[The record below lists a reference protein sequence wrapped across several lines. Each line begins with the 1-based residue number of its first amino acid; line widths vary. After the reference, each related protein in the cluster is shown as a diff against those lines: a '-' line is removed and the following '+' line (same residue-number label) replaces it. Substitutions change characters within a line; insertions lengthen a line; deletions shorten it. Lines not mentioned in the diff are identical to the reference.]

1 MLSLILKVREE
12 VMNGKPLDY
21 EDAMG
26 LTNTALVEI
35 PYLAAAANEVREKF
49 VGSRIESCAL
59 SNIKS
64 GNCSEDCKFCAQS
77 GHYKTD
83 SPVYPQISVEEI
95 VAQANA
101 AEAMGATEFCMVSS
115 GWGATNEKEFET
127 VLEAVRRISAETK
140 VFVDCSLGF
149 LTGEQMRRLK
159 EAGLYRNNHNL
170 EASRDYFEKI
180 CTTHTYEQRLNH
192 VQMTRHY
199 GIHPCSGGIFGMGES
214 PKDRIDLA
222 FDLKKINTDCV
233 PINILNPR
241 RGTPLGD
248 VTPPLLSNDPLR
260 DRSASADER
269 SGGVTPL
276 EPLEIIKYI
285 AIYRLIL
292 PKATIKIA
300 GGREVNLRDLQAM
313 AMQAGANGL
322 IIGNYLTTMGRNP
335 AQDIQMLKDLG
346 FDVVMPNAKKPTL
359 AKLS

>member
-1 MLSLILKVREE
+1 MLDLILQVREKVLDGGE
-12 VMNGKPLDY
+12 VSHEEAL
-21 EDAMG
+21 A
-26 LTNTALVEI
+26 LTLASGPEI
-35 PYLAAAANEVREKF
+35 PYLAAVANEVREKF
-49 VGSRIESCAL
+49 AGRAIESCAL

-95 VAQANA
+95 IEQAKT

-115 GWGATNEKEFET
+115 GWGMTSDKEFQT
-127 VLEAVRRISAETK
+127 VLEAVRRISTETK
-140 VFVDCSLGF
+140 LFVDCSLGF
-149 LTGEQMRRLK
+149 LSGEQMKALK

-180 CTTHTYEQRLNH
+180 CTTHSYQQRVNH
-192 VQMTRHY
+192 VQMAGHF
-199 GIHPCSGGIFGMGES
+199 GIHPCSGGILGMGET

-222 FDLKKINTDCV
+222 FDLKRLGADCV

-248 VTPPLLSNDPLR
+248 VEPIPPM
-260 DRSASADER
+260 
-269 SGGVTPL
+269 
-276 EPLEIIKYI
+276 EIIQTI

-292 PKATIKIA
+292 PKSTIKIA

-322 IIGNYLTTMGRNP
+322 ILGNYLTTMGRNP
-335 AQDIQMLKDLG
+335 AQDIQMMKDLG
-346 FDVVMPNAKKPTL
+346 FEVVSPARPV
-359 AKLS
+359 AIS